1 MNFDFPLSLVEAKLR
16 RLSLDQLRALLFLCG
31 RTGAVSSLVVGEK
44 IGLKGKSLGG
54 IFSSLSRQKIRRQPL
69 VLPYGREEGKR
80 NLRWRFNE
88 AIMPSLKVK
97 SIIKKIL
104 EF

>member
-1 MNFDFPLSLVEAKLR
+1 MSFDLPPSLVEAKLR